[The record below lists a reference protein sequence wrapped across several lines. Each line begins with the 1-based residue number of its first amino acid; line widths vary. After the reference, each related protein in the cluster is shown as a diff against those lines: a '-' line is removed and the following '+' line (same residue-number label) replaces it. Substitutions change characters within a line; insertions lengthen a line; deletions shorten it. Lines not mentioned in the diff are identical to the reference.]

1 MFYVNFLSFTLTFPL
16 IQKIMF
22 CQIFFLDKSVWAFGP
37 LYSSKTSFC
46 IKPGIINTFDT
57 YRSDSYNRTNL
68 YRYVWCYTG
77 RLIEGLFITCLGK
90 RISGVRS
97 QVLEKNDTQWI
108 CSECFR
114 FCCEWNLIALVML
127 FEKKCNL
134 SSSDKKFTN
143 VRQLGLILPPSH
155 EI

>member
-1 MFYVNFLSFTLTFPL
+1 MLYVNFLSFTFNFPFNSKDNVL
-16 IQKIMF
+16 P
-22 CQIFFLDKSVWAFGP
+22 IFFSWQSSVGVWPAW
-37 LYSSKTSFC
+37 LLKTVFC

-77 RLIEGLFITCLGK
+77 RPIEGLFITYLGK
-90 RISGVRS
+90 RISSVRS
-97 QVLEKNDTQWI
+97 RVLEKNDTQWI

-127 FEKKCNL
+127 FGKKCNL
-134 SSSDKKFTN
+134 SSSDKKFIN
-143 VRQLGLILPPSH
+143 VRQLELILPAS
-155 EI
+155 ID

>member
-37 LYSSKTSFC
+37 QYSSKTSFC

-68 YRYVWCYTG
+68 YRYV
-77 RLIEGLFITCLGK
+77 
-90 RISGVRS
+90 
-97 QVLEKNDTQWI
+97 
-108 CSECFR
+108 
-114 FCCEWNLIALVML
+114 
-127 FEKKCNL
+127 
-134 SSSDKKFTN
+134 
-143 VRQLGLILPPSH
+143 
-155 EI
+155 